1 MNNKCCYT
9 LSMNDHN
16 WTRQGVQFACGTSKR
31 LSVLRKHRI
40 DLFDASAVFFDP
52 FFLSDYDAGHSVT
65 EDRYR
70 IVGKMQ
76 DGRLLHVAY
85 TIRADVVRL
94 ITARKATPKEGDLYE
109 QQY

>member
-1 MNNKCCYT
+1 M
-9 LSMNDHN
+9 SDHT
-16 WTRQGVQFACGTSKR
+16 WTRQGVQFVCGTQKR
-31 LSVLRKHRI
+31 LLVLREHKI
-40 DLFDASAVFFDP
+40 DLFDASAIFFDP

-70 IVGKMQ
+70 IIGKMPN
-76 DGRLLHVAY
+76 GRLIHVSY

-94 ITARKATPKEGDLYE
+94 ITARKATGKEGELYE

>member
-1 MNNKCCYT
+1 
-9 LSMNDHN
+9 MNDHF
-16 WTRQGVQFACGTSKR
+16 WMRQGVQFACDTQKR
-31 LSVLRKHRI
+31 LLTLRRHKI

-70 IVGKMQ
+70 IIGKMP
-76 DGRLLHVAY
+76 DERLVHVSY

-94 ITARKATPKEGDLYE
+94 ITARKATQKEGELYE